1 VSEWNRIPEKQ
12 KARYHTICG
21 LSKHF
26 KTNLAESEAPEPEAK
41 KGLYYDL
48 K

>member
-1 VSEWNRIPEKQ
+1 MIPLGTQ

-21 LSKHF
+21 LF
-26 KTNLAESEAPEPEAK
+26 KDFNAICAESEAPEPEAK